1 VLAIWD
7 AVKDLHFEDTHG
19 AFMGK
24 ETYGK
29 SRERMLESAKIFVKA
44 MGYTDHRILGIN
56 A

>member
-1 VLAIWD
+1 MIWD
-7 AVKDLHFEDTHG
+7 AIKDLRFEDTHG

-24 ETYGK
+24 DTYGK

-44 MGYTDHRILGIN
+44 MGYADHRLLGIE